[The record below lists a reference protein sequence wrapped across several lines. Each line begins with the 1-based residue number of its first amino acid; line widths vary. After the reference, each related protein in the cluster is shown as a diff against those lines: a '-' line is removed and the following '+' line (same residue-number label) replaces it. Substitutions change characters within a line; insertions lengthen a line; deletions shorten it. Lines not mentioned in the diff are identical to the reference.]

1 MSVLTA
7 AQASML
13 FGVHIALA
21 QVNEHS
27 DVAFHH
33 PQWMTPGL
41 VKDYFGAT
49 GICLNNP
56 DAKAWLQAQI
66 VDIIDNY
73 DVDYIV
79 TDSED
84 FLKMCTQLPDF
95 NYVSAVFGLDALV
108 AQVRAQRP
116 HVVWEYC
123 SDGGNMN
130 TFRMAQLFDTA
141 NSIDAGNSYNTRA
154 GSWAH
159 TFPYAPRFAAKY
171 VPCNLCALTTAAVD

>member
-1 MSVLTA
+1 
-7 AQASML
+7 ML

-56 DAKAWLQAQI
+56 EAKAWLQAQI
-66 VDIIDNY
+66 IDIIDNY

>member
-1 MSVLTA
+1 
-7 AQASML
+7 ML

-56 DAKAWLQAQI
+56 EAKAWLQAQI
-66 VDIIDNY
+66 VGIIDDYN
-73 DVDYIV
+73 VDYIV

-84 FLKMCTQLPDF
+84 FLKMCTQ
-95 NYVSAVFGLDALV
+95 VCV
-108 AQVRAQRP
+108 
-116 HVVWEYC
+116 
-123 SDGGNMN
+123 
-130 TFRMAQLFDTA
+130 
-141 NSIDAGNSYNTRA
+141 
-154 GSWAH
+154 
-159 TFPYAPRFAAKY
+159 
-171 VPCNLCALTTAAVD
+171 CACVCV

>member
-1 MSVLTA
+1 
-7 AQASML
+7 ML
-13 FGVHIALA
+13 FGLHVALS
-21 QVNEHS
+21 QINEHS

-49 GICLNNP
+49 GICLN
-56 DAKAWLQAQI
+56 DADARAWLQQQLLA
-66 VDIIDNY
+66 IIDDN

-95 NYVSAVFGLDALV
+95 NYASAVFGLDVLIAE
-108 AQVRAQRP
+108 VRSARP
-116 HVVWEYC
+116 NVVWEYC

-130 TFRMAQLFDTA
+130 TCRMAQLFDSA

-159 TFPYAPRFAAKY
+159 TFAFAPRFAAKY
-171 VPCNLCALTTAAVD
+171 TPIQRIFDNSIVGS

>member
-1 MSVLTA
+1 MCITRFAPVSPA
-7 AQASML
+7 PAQASML
-13 FGVHIALA
+13 FGLHVALS
-21 QVNEHS
+21 QINEHS
-27 DVAFHH
+27 DVAFRH

-49 GICLNNP
+49 GICLNNA
-56 DAKAWLQAQI
+56 DAQAWLLSQI
-66 VDIIDNY
+66 LSIIDDN

-95 NYVSAVFGLDALV
+95 NYASAVFGLDALI
-108 AQVRAQRP
+108 AQVRRARP
-116 HVVWEYC
+116 NVVWEYC

-154 GSWAH
+154 LPPP
-159 TFPYAPRFAAKY
+159 FPPSFYPNPLAGLKH
-171 VPCNLCALTTAAVD
+171 LL